1 MNFLNDTVGSLREQK
16 SLKERELEADSQTV
30 LDLPVTVRKVTPRD
44 MAQSAIHAAAEFI
57 DDGDDAEAK
66 RYLNW
71 AFTIMDA
78 YRMDKVTGRKCIR
91 LSGITAALKIMDE
104 NAIMYAGCSDEME
117 LVIPVQDLDHAA
129 MSCYD
134 DELSKL
140 SK

>member
-1 MNFLNDTVGSLREQK
+1 MNLLND
-16 SLKERELEADSQTV
+16 KETV

-44 MAQSAIHAAAEFI
+44 LAQSAIHAAAEFI
-57 DDGDDAEAK
+57 DDGADAEAK
-66 RYLNW
+66 RHLDW

-78 YRMDKVTGRKCIR
+78 YRMDKVTGKKVIR
-91 LSGITAALKIMDE
+91 LSGITAALRIMDE
-104 NAIMYAGCSDEME
+104 FADSSDEME

-129 MSCYD
+129 MTVYD